1 LTLTTHF
8 HKNKRGVEEKLKEH
22 ILLYID
28 QMIPKEA
35 KQRARN
41 ISMAWIDYKKAYDM
55 IPHSWIT
62 ECLEMFGVNENIRKL
77 LGNSMKTWRVELT

>member
-1 LTLTTHF
+1 
-8 HKNKRGVEEKLKEH
+8 
-22 ILLYID
+22 
-28 QMIPKEA
+28 MIPKEA